1 MFARIA
7 GFELRYQMKNP
18 IFWVAVIL
26 FFLLAFSLAATP
38 AFPLGGG
45 NVHRNSPVAVMR
57 LQTAFNLFY
66 MFITTAFVA
75 NVVVRDDETGFGSIV
90 RSTPIT
96 RFQYLI
102 GRFGG
107 AFLAAVVAWL
117 VIPVAMWFATLM
129 PWLDPDTLG
138 PNGIAGYVYG
148 IFVFGLPDILV
159 TGAIFFAAA
168 TLTRSMM
175 WTYVCVVALFI
186 AWFVLVQI
194 SGQRPEYGDWFGIFE
209 PFGQA
214 ALGRTVRYWTPAE
227 LNSLLPPLQ
236 GVLLINRLLW
246 LGVGVACL
254 ALAVNRYRFAEAGA
268 KPGKAERHEP
278 PAEQADL
285 SAPLPDARHHN
296 AAWARFRSRMVVEM
310 KQVFRSPAFLVLL
323 ALGGLNSGLSLWFG
337 RDLFGTPTLPL
348 AHAVIPLLRG
358 SFFLFPI
365 IIAIYYAGE
374 LVWRER
380 DRRMHEIV
388 DATPL
393 PDWAYVVPKTAAVA
407 LVLIATLL
415 FSMVVA
421 FGINLAKEW
430 PHFEL
435 GKYLLWYLLPMSVDM
450 VFYAALAVFVQSL
463 SPNKYV
469 GWGVMAL
476 FMVAIIVLPLLGFGH
491 NLYLP
496 LQTPDEP
503 LSDMNGAGIYWIGAW
518 WFRLYWGAFCVILLV
533 AAHLLWRRGTETRLM
548 PRLRRLP
555 HRLNGSPGVIA
566 GGALIVFVA
575 TGIWIFY
582 NTNILNPYRTGRDRE
597 QFLADYEKKYL
608 KYADLPQP
616 TVSKVVLNVALYPSR
631 IDAVTHGSY
640 VMTNLTQAVIPEV
653 HVRTDYDLANAAI
666 TFPGAHPKFQD
677 KAFGYRI
684 FALDRPMQP
693 GETRTMSFATE
704 RRQVGFRNGGND
716 TRLVPNGT
724 FLDNFEIAPMIG
736 MDRNGLLKDRARR
749 RRYGLPP
756 ELRPAK
762 LEDLSATAQN
772 YIHAGWTT
780 SDITVSTQADQIP
793 IAPGKQVSG
802 NVAAGR
808 RTARF
813 VSDAPILDFFS
824 IQSARYAAR
833 HRVYKGIN
841 LTVYYHPPHTYNV
854 DRMLNALQYG
864 LDYYQAN
871 FGPYQF
877 DQVRIL
883 EFPDYASFAQSFA
896 NTIPYSEA
904 IGFIADTRDP
914 DKIDAV
920 TYVTA
925 HELGHQWW
933 AHQIVGADM
942 QGSTMLSETLAQYS
956 ALMVMKHLYGEDQMR
971 RFLKDELDTYLR
983 ARAIEAVE
991 EEPLERV
998 ENQQYIHYN
1007 KGSLV
1012 MYLLQ
1017 QRLGEDAVNRAL
1029 RSILDKYKFKGA
1041 PYPRSIELVDAF
1053 RKEAKTPE
1061 QQQLITDLF
1070 ERITIYDLKAIAPTA
1085 VKRADGKWDVTVP
1098 VEARKYYAGGK
1109 GEEKEAPLQDRIE
1122 IGLFTAMPGRG
1133 KFDRRNVIQMVRM
1146 PVRSGRQ
1153 TLHFVTAVKPSFA
1166 GIDPYNFYID
1176 RNSSDNVAPVS

>member
-18 IFWVAVIL
+18 VFWVAIII
-26 FFLLAFSLAATP
+26 FFLLAFGLAAAP
-38 AFPLGGG
+38 VFPLGGG
-45 NVHRNSPVAVMR
+45 NIHRNAPASVMR
-57 LQTAFNLFY
+57 LQVAFGLFY

-75 NVVVRDDETGFGSIV
+75 NVVVRDDETGFGAMV

-102 GRFGG
+102 GRFAG
-107 AFLAAVVAWL
+107 ASLAAAVAWL
-117 VIPVAMWFATLM
+117 VIPIAMWLANLM

-138 PNGIAGYVYG
+138 PNGIGGYAYG
-148 IFVFGLPDILV
+148 FFIFGLPDILV
-159 TGAIFFAAA
+159 TAAIFFVAA

-175 WTYVCVVALFI
+175 WTYVCVVAFFL
-186 AWFVLVQI
+186 AWFIFVQI
-194 SGQRPEYGDWFGIFE
+194 GAQKPEYGDWFGIFE
-209 PFGQA
+209 PFGGT

-227 LNSLLPPLQ
+227 YNNLLPPLK

-246 LGVGVACL
+246 LGIGTACL

-268 KPGKAERHEP
+268 KPGQ
-278 PAEQADL
+278 AEQQDEPTAGPEP
-285 SAPLPDARHHN
+285 SAPLPEARPGS
-296 AAWARFRSRMVVEM
+296 AAWAQFRSRTAVEM
-310 KQVFRSPAFLVLL
+310 KQVFRSAAFLVLL
-323 ALGGLNSGLSLWFG
+323 ALGALNSGLGLWFG

-348 AHAVIPLLRG
+348 AHVVIPVLRG
-358 SFFLFPI
+358 SFFLFPVI
-365 IIAIYYAGE
+365 ISIYYAGE

-380 DRRMHEIV
+380 DRHLHEIV

-393 PDWAYVVPKTAAVA
+393 PDWAYVVPKTVAVS
-407 LVLIATLL
+407 LVLISTLI
-415 FSMVVA
+415 FSIVIA
-421 FGINLAKEW
+421 FAINLGKGW

-435 GKYLLWYLLPMSVDM
+435 GKYLLWYLLPASVDM
-450 VFYAALAVFVQSL
+450 VMYAILAVFVQSL

-469 GWGVMAL
+469 GWGVMVL
-476 FMVAIIVLPLLGFGH
+476 FMVATIVLPLLGLSH
-491 NLYLP
+491 DLYIP
-496 LQTPDEP
+496 LQTPNEP
-503 LSDMNGAGIYWIGAW
+503 LSDMNGAGTYWIGAW
-518 WFRLYWGAFCVILLV
+518 WFRLYWMAFCAILLV
-533 AAHLLWRRGTETRLM
+533 VSHLLWRRGTETRLM

-566 GGALIVFVA
+566 GLALIVFVA
-575 TGIWIFY
+575 TGAWNFY
-582 NTNILNPYRTGRDRE
+582 NTNILNHYRTIWDRE
-597 QFLADYEKKYL
+597 QFQVDYEKKYL
-608 KYADLPQP
+608 KYASLPQP
-616 TVSKVVLNVALYPSR
+616 TVSKVVLNVALYPDR

-640 VMTNLTQAVIPEV
+640 ALTNLTRAAIPEV
-653 HVRTDYDLANAAI
+653 HVRTDDDLASSQI
-666 TFPGAHPKFQD
+666 VFPGARLKSED
-677 KAFGYRI
+677 KRFGYRI
-684 FALDRPMQP
+684 YTLDRPMQP
-693 GETRTMSFATE
+693 GETRMMSFTTE

-716 TRLVPNGT
+716 TRLVTNGT
-724 FLDNFEIAPMIG
+724 FLNNFEIAPLIG
-736 MDRNGLLKDRARR
+736 MDRNGLLTDRARR

-762 LEDLSATAQN
+762 LEDLSATAHN

-780 SDITVSTQADQIP
+780 SDIIVSTEADQIP
-793 IAPGKQVSG
+793 IAPGREVSEA
-802 NVAAGR
+802 VANGR

-813 VSDAPILDFFS
+813 VSNVPILDFFS
-824 IQSARYAAR
+824 IQSARYAEK
-833 HRVYKGIN
+833 HRRYKGID
-841 LTVYYHPPHTYNV
+841 LTIYYHPPHDFNV

-864 LDYYQAN
+864 LDYYQKN

-883 EFPDYASFAQSFA
+883 EFPDYAAFAQSFA

-983 ARAIEAVE
+983 ARATEGVE
-991 EEPLERV
+991 EQPLERV
-998 ENQQYIHYN
+998 ENQTYIHYN

-1017 QRLGEDAVNRAL
+1017 QRLGEDAVNRAI
-1029 RSILDKYKFKGA
+1029 RAILDKYKFKGA

-1070 ERITIYDLKAIAPTA
+1070 ERIAIYDLKAIEPTA
-1085 VKRADGKWDVTVP
+1085 VRRADGKWDVTVP
-1098 VEARKYYAGGK
+1098 VETRKYYASGK
-1109 GEEKEAPLQDRIE
+1109 GAETEAPLDDRIE
-1122 IGLFTAMPGRG
+1122 VGLFTAMPGRG
-1133 KFDRRNVIQMVRM
+1133 KFDRRNVVQIVRM
-1146 PVRSGRQ
+1146 PVHSGRQ
-1153 TLHFVTAVKPSFA
+1153 SFHFVTTVKPTYA

-1176 RNSSDNVAPVS
+1176 RNSSDNVAPVK